1 MLAESVITVRDALK
15 KEKRPFRLFF
25 DNNQVI
31 NSLTDVL
38 TWNDDLKVLHVIRT
52 TQDVTFQEHTPVE
65 VLTFG
70 YEDIRSISFYHSVD
84 EITESMVALQGIGG
98 TEFSATRAAKITA
111 HFEKVL
117 TEQNKSMY

>member
-25 DNNQVI
+25 DNNQVV

-38 TWNDDLKVLHVIRT
+38 SWNDDLKVLHVLRT
-52 TQDVTFQEHTPVE
+52 TQDVRFQEHAPVE
-65 VLTFG
+65 VLTYG
-70 YEDIRSISFYHSVD
+70 YEDIRSISYFHSTS
-84 EITESMVALQGIGG
+84 EITEVMTALQTTGA
-98 TEFSATRAAKITA
+98 TEFSAERAAKITA

-117 TEQNKSMY
+117 AEQNKSMY